1 MIKGLDLDYPE
12 LFINYA
18 DTNTYLFSYVPV
30 TMDLLKL
37 ALTRE

>member
-1 MIKGLDLDYPE
+1 MFKGLDLDYPE

-18 DTNTYLFSYVPV
+18 DNNTYLFSYVPV

-37 ALTRE
+37 ASTRE

>member
-18 DTNTYLFSYVPV
+18 DTNTYLFSYVLF